1 MKISMSMATVPI
13 FRNGKWYEYSLPDPI
28 DPMWSTSH
36 RFQAAA
42 FYVNAL
48 SRDFTAKESASITI
62 AYMNKEI
69 YKGLQY
75 NVSLEQMIKKIKS
88 PLETT

>member
-1 MKISMSMATVPI
+1 MATIPL
-13 FRNGKWYEYSLPDPI
+13 FRNGKWYEYPLPHPI

-48 SRDFTAKESASITI
+48 SRGYTSKESAALTI
-62 AYMNKEI
+62 AYINQQI
-69 YKGLQY
+69 YSGLQF
-75 NVSLEQMIKKIKS
+75 NLSLEQTLKKIKS